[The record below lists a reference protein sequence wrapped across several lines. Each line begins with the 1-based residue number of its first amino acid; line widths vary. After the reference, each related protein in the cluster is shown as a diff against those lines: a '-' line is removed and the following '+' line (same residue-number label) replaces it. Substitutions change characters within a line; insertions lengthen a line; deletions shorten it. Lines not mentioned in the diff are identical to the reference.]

1 MVNRDVTC
9 AMKYHSATVFL
20 DIKFCTVVSYVLNIQ
35 ETSLFERNEQKEFLK
50 KTFNF
55 IRLLYIK
62 FAVDQILLA
71 FGHSNIF

>member
-20 DIKFCTVVSYVLNIQ
+20 DIKFCTVTSYVLNIQ
-35 ETSLFERNEQKEFLK
+35 ETSFFERNEQKEFLK

-62 FAVDQILLA
+62 FAVDQILPA